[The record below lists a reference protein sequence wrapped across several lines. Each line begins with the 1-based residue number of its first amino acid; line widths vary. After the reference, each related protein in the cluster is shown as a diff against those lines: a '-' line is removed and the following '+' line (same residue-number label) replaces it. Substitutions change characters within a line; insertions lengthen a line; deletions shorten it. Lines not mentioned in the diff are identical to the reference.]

1 MQKENSEKI
10 VRAKIRKLVM
20 FEKKIVF
27 VLFGR
32 KMSLCTVIVKFK
44 LFFSLAH
51 ISAYLVKNRTFK
63 TSKYFGQ
70 GVKDCYMVDLGS
82 Y

>member
-1 MQKENSEKI
+1 MQKASLERI
-10 VRAKIRKLVM
+10 IGAKIRKLVM
-20 FEKKIVF
+20 FEKTVF

-51 ISAYLVKNRTFK
+51 ISAYLVKNRIFK
-63 TSKYFGQ
+63 TSKNILDKG
-70 GVKDCYMVDLGS
+70 
-82 Y
+82 